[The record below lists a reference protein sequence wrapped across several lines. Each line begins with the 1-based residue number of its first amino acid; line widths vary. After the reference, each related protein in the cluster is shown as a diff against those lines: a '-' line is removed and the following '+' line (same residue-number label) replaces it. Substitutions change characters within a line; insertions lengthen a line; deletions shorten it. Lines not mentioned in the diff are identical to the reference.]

1 MSTQLPRLEAR
12 ISAQEHLTVMLHA
25 RIEELSQDMDASF
38 DKLAKY
44 QIETERTIDARFD
57 EVKSRFDKVEADIS
71 EIKAQ
76 MATKE
81 NVAALEKSM
90 LDAFQQL
97 ITMIDTRL
105 PPQQ

>member
-12 ISAQEHLTVMLHA
+12 ISAQEHLTVILHA

-44 QIETERTIDARFD
+44 QIDMEQKLDARFD
-57 EVKSRFDKVEADIS
+57 GIESH
-71 EIKAQ
+71 

-81 NVAALEKSM
+81 DVATLGSRIDKIEAQIASM
-90 LDAFQQL
+90 EGRMFDAFQQL
-97 ITMIDTRL
+97 IAMIDTRL
-105 PPQQ
+105 PPKQ

>member
-25 RIEELSQDMDASF
+25 RIEELAQDMSASF

-44 QIETERTIDARFD
+44 QIETEHTIEARFD
-57 EVKSRFDKVEADIS
+57 KIE
-71 EIKAQ
+71 AQ

-81 NVAALEKSM
+81 DIATLEARITNM
-90 LDAFQQL
+90 EGRILDAFKQL
-97 ITMIDTRL
+97 VAMIDTRL